1 MAVPDEECRHAD
13 THCLRLEQ
21 NLESRRLDR
30 VTVVAKQG
38 FGVEPREDGIV
49 TAARSLRVGEGE
61 TGRVIGRE
69 GKVANAMRVLVR
81 IAGEKTGERRA
92 NLEIV

>member
-1 MAVPDEECRHAD
+1 MKELIEFMARGLVD
-13 THCLRLEQ
+13 
-21 NLESRRLDR
+21 DR
-30 VTVVAKQG
+30 DAVA
-38 FGVEPREDGIV
+38 VAEIRDGRQ
-49 TAARSLRVGEGE
+49 TAYELRVGEGE

>member
-1 MAVPDEECRHAD
+1 MKELIEFMARGLVD
-13 THCLRLEQ
+13 
-21 NLESRRLDR
+21 DR
-30 VTVVAKQG
+30 DAVAVAEIRAGRQTVY
-38 FGVEPREDGIV
+38 E
-49 TAARSLRVGEGE
+49 LRVGEGE

>member
-1 MAVPDEECRHAD
+1 M
-13 THCLRLEQ
+13 
-21 NLESRRLDR
+21 
-30 VTVVAKQG
+30 
-38 FGVEPREDGIV
+38 
-49 TAARSLRVGEGE
+49 GEGE